1 MSIQLKV
8 PDIGDFEQVEI
19 IEVIV
24 KSGDNIKK
32 NDPVVTLE
40 SDKSSVE
47 VPSTIEGVISKV
59 NVKVGDKVSKGDLIL
74 EVEGGENKAPIKSK
88 NLNEEIPKNTQNL
101 IEEAEKSV
109 VKKNE
114 NFENQ
119 KTENINKIVQREA
132 IKIAD
137 EKKFEARVNGDIDPS
152 ETSDWLES
160 LSSVLET
167 DGSKRAQFLIKKL
180 IEHSYRQGSDL
191 VLSRNTPYINT
202 ITPENETKST
212 GDQNVE
218 RRIRSLIRWNAAAM
232 VVRANKKFPELGG
245 HIGTFASAATLYDVG
260 MNHFWRAKN
269 NKFGGD
275 LIYFQGHS
283 APGMY
288 ARAFLEGRLSEKQL
302 DSFRQEVNP
311 GGLSSYPHPWLMP
324 NFWQFPTVSMGIGPM
339 LAIYQARFMKYLI
352 NRGLIKDEGRKVW
365 AFLGDGEMDEPESM
379 GAIGLAARENLD
391 NLIFVVNCNLQRLDG
406 PVRGNGKIIQ
416 ELEGIFRGAGW
427 NVIKVIWGSYW
438 DPLLAKDK
446 TGHLVKIMDETVD
459 GEYQAYKARNGLY
472 VREKFFGKYP
482 ETKELVSALS
492 DKDIWKL
499 NRGGHDPHKV
509 FAAYDKAVK
518 NIGKPT
524 VIIAKTIKGYG
535 MGKTGESV
543 NTTHQQKKMGVDD
556 LMYYRDRFDVPLTDK
571 QVKDIQYFRPDE
583 NSEEIKYLK
592 ERRIKLGGFIPERT
606 TYASPIKVPKKDIF
620 DFLKESTGSKEMS
633 TTMALVRLLT
643 NLLRDKNVSP
653 RLVPIIP
660 DEARTFGME
669 GFFQKIGIYAHEG
682 QKYEPEDSEQLS
694 SYREDKKGQVLEEGI
709 NEAGSMSSWI
719 AAGTAYTN
727 HDIEMIPIYL
737 FYSMFGFQRVGDF
750 AWAAGDSQSR
760 GFLIGA
766 TSGRTTLA
774 GEGLQHQDG
783 HSHLLASTIPNCVSY
798 DPTFSY
804 ELAVI
809 FREGL
814 RRMHEKKENVFYYI
828 TTMNENYP
836 HPAIPKYKECEEGI
850 LKGMY
855 KFKEFNKNKKAKIQL
870 IGSGAILREI
880 IGGAEI
886 LQNEYGVDSE
896 IWSVTSFNELAR
908 NGMEIERYNLLHPDE
923 KNKTSYVEEC
933 LGKSNVPILAASDY
947 MRSHSEQIRPYVK
960 NSFYS
965 LGTDGFG
972 RSDTRKNLRKFFE
985 VDKEHIVTYALSV
998 LSNEQLI
1005 SSKLAKEAIKKYK
1018 IDCDRIFPSKL

>member
-24 KSGDNIKK
+24 KAGESIKK

-47 VPSTIEGVISKV
+47 VPSTVEGKISNI

-74 EVEGGENKAPIKSK
+74 EVEGNGKVSPD
-88 NLNEEIPKNTQNL
+88 EIPKSTKNL
-101 IEEAEKSV
+101 IEEAEKTIDKEIKHV
-109 VKKNE
+109 QETEIQKKIKDTSQPQI
-114 NFENQ
+114 Q
-119 KTENINKIVQREA
+119 KET
-132 IKIAD
+132 IKIAED
-137 EKKFEARVNGDIDPS
+137 RISNVVKDGDIDPI
-152 ETSDWLES
+152 ETKEWIDS

-167 DGSKRAQFLIKKL
+167 DGSKRAQFLIKQL

-191 VLSRNTPYINT
+191 VLSRNTPYVNT
-202 ITPENETKST
+202 ISPDKETKSP
-212 GDQNVE
+212 GDQNIE

-302 DSFRQEVNP
+302 DNFRQEVNP

-427 NVIKVIWGSYW
+427 DVIKVIWGSYW

-446 TGHLVKIMDETVD
+446 TGHLVKIMNETVD
-459 GEYQAYKARNGLY
+459 GEYQAFKARNGLY

-482 ETKELVSALS
+482 ETRELVSTLS
-492 DKDIWKL
+492 DKDIWRL

-509 FAAYDKAVK
+509 YAAYDQASK
-518 NIGKPT
+518 NKGRPT

-543 NTTHQQKKMGVDD
+543 NTTHQQKKMGVED
-556 LMYYRDRFDVPLTDK
+556 LMYYRDRFDVPLTNK
-571 QVKDIQYFRPDE
+571 QVEEIQYFRPDE

-592 ERRIKLGGFIPERT
+592 DRRIKLGGFIPERT
-606 TYASPIKVPKKDIF
+606 TYAKQIKAPQKDIF
-620 DFLKESTGSKEMS
+620 DFLKESTGKKEMS

-643 NLLRDKNVSP
+643 NLLRDKNVAP

-709 NEAGSMSSWI
+709 NEAGSMASWI
-719 AAGTAYTN
+719 AAGTSYTN

-750 AWAAGDSQSR
+750 AWAAGDSQAR

-783 HSHLLASTIPNCVSY
+783 HSHLLASTIPNCISY
-798 DPTFSY
+798 DPTFAY

-814 RRMHEKKENVFYYI
+814 RRMHEKKENIFYYI

-836 HPAIPKYKECEEGI
+836 HPAMPKDKGCEEGI

-855 KFKEFNKNKKAKIQL
+855 KFKEFNKNKKIKIQL

-880 IGGAEI
+880 ISGAEI
-886 LQNEYGVDSE
+886 LQNEYGIDSE

-908 NGMEIERYNLLHPDE
+908 NGME
-923 KNKTSYVEEC
+923 T
-933 LGKSNVPILAASDY
+933 
-947 MRSHSEQIRPYVK
+947 
-960 NSFYS
+960 
-965 LGTDGFG
+965 
-972 RSDTRKNLRKFFE
+972 
-985 VDKEHIVTYALSV
+985 
-998 LSNEQLI
+998 
-1005 SSKLAKEAIKKYK
+1005 
-1018 IDCDRIFPSKL
+1018 

>member
-1 MSIQLKV
+1 MIKKLLV
-8 PDIGDFEQVEI
+8 PDIGDFEKV
-19 IEVIV
+19 EVIEILV
-24 KSGDNIKK
+24 KSGDKISL
-32 NDPVVTLE
+32 NDPVITIE

-47 VPSTIEGVISKV
+47 IPSIFEGKIETM
-59 NVKVGDKVSKGDLIL
+59 NVKIGDKVSKDDLVLTISTEDKNN
-74 EVEGGENKAPIKSK
+74 EVQKKAI
-88 NLNEEIPKNTQNL
+88 IPKDTENI
-101 IEEAEKSV
+101 IEEAEKTLSV
-109 VKKNE
+109 EKEVQE
-114 NFENQ
+114 
-119 KTENINKIVQREA
+119 KTLSIEKEKVDEP
-132 IKIAD
+132 IKIA
-137 EKKFEARVNGDIDPS
+137 EEIKNFVSINSDIDPI
-152 ETSDWLES
+152 ETREWIDS
-160 LSSVLET
+160 LSSVLEN
-167 DGSKRAQFLIKKL
+167 DGSNRAQFLIKQL

-202 ITPENETKST
+202 IPPEKEFKSP
-212 GDQNVE
+212 GDQNLE
-218 RRIRSLIRWNAAAM
+218 RKIRSLIRWNAAAM

-288 ARAFLEGRLSEKQL
+288 ARAFLEGRLNEKQL
-302 DSFRQEVNP
+302 DSFRQEVKAD
-311 GGLSSYPHPWLMP
+311 GLSSYPHPWLMP
-324 NFWQFPTVSMGIGPM
+324 KFWQFPTVSMGLGPM

-352 NRGLIKDEGRKVW
+352 NRKLIEDQNRKVW
-365 AFLGDGEMDEPESM
+365 AFLGDGEMDEPESL
-379 GAIGLAARENLD
+379 GAIGLAAREKLD
-391 NLIFVVNCNLQRLDG
+391 NLIFVINCNLQRLDG

-438 DPLLAKDK
+438 DQLLAKDK
-446 TGHLVKIMDETVD
+446 TGHLIKIMNETVD

-482 ETKELVSALS
+482 ETLKLVSNLS
-492 DKDIWKL
+492 DKDIWRL

-509 FAAYDKAVK
+509 YSAYTEASQNK
-518 NIGKPT
+518 GSPT

-543 NTTHQQKKMGVDD
+543 NTTHQQKKMGIED
-556 LMYYRDRFDVPLTDK
+556 LMYYRDRFDVPLTNK
-571 QVKDIQYFRPDE
+571 QVEEIQYFRPKE

-606 TYASPIKVPKKDIF
+606 TYAKPIKAPPKDIF
-620 DFLKESTGSKEMS
+620 DFLKESTGKKEMS

-669 GFFQKIGIYAHEG
+669 GFFKKIGIYAHEG
-682 QKYEPEDSEQLS
+682 QKYEPEDSENLF
-694 SYREDKKGQVLEEGI
+694 SYREDKKGQVLQEGI

-719 AAGTAYTN
+719 AAGTAYSN

-737 FYSMFGFQRVGDF
+737 FYSMFGFQRTGDF
-750 AWAAGDSQSR
+750 NWAAGDSQAR

-766 TSGRTTLA
+766 TAGRTTLA

-783 HSHLLASTIPNCVSY
+783 HSHLLASTIPNCISY
-798 DPTFSY
+798 DPTFAY

-809 FREGL
+809 FRDGL
-814 RRMHEKKENVFYYI
+814 KRMHEKKENVFYYI
-828 TTMNENYP
+828 TTMNENYT
-836 HPAIPKYKECEEGI
+836 HPAMPRDKNCEDGI

-855 KFKEFNKNKKAKIQL
+855 KIREYSKYNKIKIQL
-870 IGSGAILREI
+870 MGSGTILREVI
-880 IGGAEI
+880 KCAEI
-886 LQNEYGVDSE
+886 LQKDYQIDSE
-896 IWSVTSFNELAR
+896 VWSVTSFSELSR
-908 NGMEIERYNLLHPDE
+908 DGVETERFNLLNPD
-923 KNKTSYVEEC
+923 KPQKFSYVEEC
-933 LGKSNVPILAASDY
+933 LGKKEGPILAASDY
-947 MRSHSEQIRPYVK
+947 IRTHSDQIRPFIK
-960 NSFYS
+960 KSFYS

-972 RSDTRKNLRKFFE
+972 RSDTRENLRKFFE
-985 VDKEHIVTYALSV
+985 VDSEHLVTYALSI
-998 LSNEQLI
+998 LAKEQLI
-1005 SSKLAKEAIKKYK
+1005 PSKHAKDAIKKYN
-1018 IDCDRIFPSKL
+1018 IDSDKPMPTKL